1 MAAATVKP
9 STLARRSGC
18 AATLANSPN
27 STRTAI
33 LVYDFWEKLAG
44 ASLALASAVHL
55 CRLARA
61 ALVQPFVESSMLVP
75 FPGAGRLPLSAY
87 YSVPH
92 LQKSL
97 APQQLLSID
106 EWERRV
112 AAAAPSAR
120 TAVVV
125 VWTEFPAACTS
136 ALSTAT
142 GLARC
147 PSACVKRAEKELASK
162 HQGAWERVKDW
173 PLTCCAPS
181 CCARRCAPA
190 RCLISPVRGG
200 DAAQLAA
207 QRRAAAAAASASCRR
222 CDRGRC
228 GPPTCAPPRAPV
240 EASGARYGAHGA
252 VQLRANHLAHGLHAK
267 AAGGGGCTTRL
278 QSCLRDLSART
289 RALAPAAQTF
299 VASDL
304 ATLFNKHQ
312 DGESHRRH
320 AYVRECLQPS
330 LAPLMEWYRGAGRA
344 FNCSAGS
351 AAAPGLGRK
360 GCDAGAL
367 GLTDLV
373 IAASA
378 AAAGRGTWLPA
389 FLEWIA
395 ERKMAGRPST
405 FTWGTQRRRP
415 SQARHAVP
423 RRVVLVARRPRGL
436 DGGGGVGGGG
446 ARGVGGDRELG
457 AGGRSVRRRRDA
469 VAPKAN
475 HAAVELAAS
484 VVAAEQ
490 RGADL
495 GARVVA
501 QVAPV
506 EARARVVVRV
516 DQLVRQR
523 VRHLAR
529 PLRGPLLAEHDAA
542 AGHVAAGDARAL
554 GTRRAPH
561 EAGRRDAEPLER
573 LAQRAHRRARR
584 ERAVQ
589 RLLAARRL
597 GRVAQ
602 RLVGEDLLEVVVGG
616 EGGGGG
622 FAVGRDVGHRGATS
636 THLAPREL
644 RGGHLLGRRRR
655 RGAPSAFSPVRRS
668 SPAPPE
674 APGLVG
680 EELGGARVSH

>member
-112 AAAAPSAR
+112 GAAAPSAR
-120 TAVVV
+120 TAVVI
-125 VWTEFPAACTS
+125 VWSEFPAACTS
-136 ALSTAT
+136 ALSTTT

-162 HQGAWERVKDW
+162 HKGAWERVKDW
-173 PLTCCAPS
+173 PLTCLRAELLRKALRAGALPYFRRYAAVTLLNWRRS
-181 CCARRCAPA
+181 DARRPLLPIGQLQTLRSRAVRPA
-190 RCLISPVRGG
+190 DPL
-200 DAAQLAA
+200 
-207 QRRAAAAAASASCRR
+207 RAAA
-222 CDRGRC
+222 
-228 GPPTCAPPRAPV
+228 RAFV

-267 AAGGGGCTTRL
+267 AGGGGGCTARL
-278 QSCLRDLSART
+278 QSCLRDLSARA

-344 FNCSAGS
+344 FNCSAGA
-351 AAAPGLGRK
+351 AAAPGLGRE

-373 IAASA
+373 IASEA
-378 AAAGRGTWLPA
+378 ATFAAVDARSPWPSA
-389 FLEWIA
+389 FLEWIVL

-405 FTWGTQRRRP
+405 LLTCGT
-415 SQARHAVP
+415 
-423 RRVVLVARRPRGL
+423 
-436 DGGGGVGGGG
+436 
-446 ARGVGGDRELG
+446 
-457 AGGRSVRRRRDA
+457 
-469 VAPKAN
+469 
-475 HAAVELAAS
+475 
-484 VVAAEQ
+484 
-490 RGADL
+490 
-495 GARVVA
+495 
-501 QVAPV
+501 
-506 EARARVVVRV
+506 
-516 DQLVRQR
+516 
-523 VRHLAR
+523 
-529 PLRGPLLAEHDAA
+529 
-542 AGHVAAGDARAL
+542 
-554 GTRRAPH
+554 
-561 EAGRRDAEPLER
+561 
-573 LAQRAHRRARR
+573 
-584 ERAVQ
+584 
-589 RLLAARRL
+589 
-597 GRVAQ
+597 
-602 RLVGEDLLEVVVGG
+602 
-616 EGGGGG
+616 
-622 FAVGRDVGHRGATS
+622 
-636 THLAPREL
+636 
-644 RGGHLLGRRRR
+644 
-655 RGAPSAFSPVRRS
+655 
-668 SPAPPE
+668 
-674 APGLVG
+674 
-680 EELGGARVSH
+680 